1 MSGLSYTQLL
11 NELNKEVAQRQPD
24 DVLQFCASF
33 FNRKLE
39 QERNTTRT
47 LSPNPNASPS
57 LGGRGGSIGSSPAAT
72 TAQQNVG
79 SGAAAAAA
87 PLARSTGTATAE
99 AAPSSAASAGAS
111 TFPGVTNAAAN
122 LFTGGGFGGGG
133 FGGSSTRSAA
143 APPAPAAADAGPDEP
158 SSHISRPAASAGYS
172 FPDTDDASSNFH
184 NIASGQAGTA
194 VPPRQQSPEQI
205 PASYNANRRTS
216 VSAESMLPSEDNTYQ
231 RVIVKKSADQLH
243 RIDQAISRNLL
254 FKNLDEE
261 QLKDVMDAMSEKR
274 LTSAGSVIIKQGDVG
289 DFFYVVESGRFDIF
303 VKLPA
308 GADGRV
314 VDDSGRSFGKKV
326 AEAQEGG
333 SFGELA
339 LMYNAPRA
347 ATVVSKTSNAVL
359 WALDRITFRRILMEN
374 TSRRRRMYETFLE
387 TVHVLKGLSP
397 SERQKIADS
406 LDTCVFEKGATVIRQ
421 GDVGEQ
427 FFIIESGEADVQRVG
442 EGTIAKLSRGDYFG
456 ESALINDAPRNAT
469 IIASSRLKV
478 ATLGKRAFV
487 RLLGP
492 VMDILKRDE
501 RSLQVDEGVD
511 PTSTA

>member
-1 MSGLSYTQLL
+1 MSNLGYTQLL
-11 NELNKEVAQRQPD
+11 NELNKEIAQRQPE

-33 FNRKLE
+33 FAKKLE
-39 QERNTTRT
+39 QERNTSRT
-47 LSPNPNASPS
+47 MSPDLSASPS
-57 LGGRGGSIGSSPAAT
+57 IGG
-72 TAQQNVG
+72 V
-79 SGAAAAAA
+79 SGARSGVPGAAEPSAA
-87 PLARSTGTATAE
+87 PLARSTGVAQA
-99 AAPSSAASAGAS
+99 SAASDTASGAS
-111 TFPGVTNAAAN
+111 GFGGVTSAAAN

-133 FGGSSTRSAA
+133 FGGGGFGGAPATRSAA
-143 APPAPAAADAGPDEP
+143 AADPGASDDPT
-158 SSHISRPAASAGYS
+158 SHVARPAASAGYS

-184 NIASGQAGTA
+184 NIASGQAPSA

-231 RVIVKKSADQLH
+231 RVIVKKSPDQLS

-308 GADGRV
+308 GADGQV

-469 IIASSRLKV
+469 IIASSKLKV

-501 RSLQVDEGVD
+501 RSLNVDEGVD